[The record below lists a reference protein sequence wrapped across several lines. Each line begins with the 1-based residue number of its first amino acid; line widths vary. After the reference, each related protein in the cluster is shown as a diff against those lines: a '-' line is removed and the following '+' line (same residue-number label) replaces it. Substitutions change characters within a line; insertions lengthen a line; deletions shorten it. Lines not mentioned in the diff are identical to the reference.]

1 MSKLKP
7 LSLFWEISWEKTNSR
22 DFSKLAPVKVYYF
35 SWRWKKKKSLLCC
48 WVLQYTERV
57 RVPSGNVSGTNFP
70 LQNVP
75 QMFRQMWGTLVP
87 SESVWVSKSV
97 SWMFLTLINL
107 PCQAQKCL
115 RWAVIATNGQKS
127 TATFCAWGLFHFLGF
142 QTSCFHMTLPVSIH
156 ILQIR
161 FPPFCFTAWKEICSR
176 FFP

>member
-22 DFSKLAPVKVYYF
+22 DFLKLAPVKVYYF

-87 SESVWVSKSV
+87 SESVWVSECILNVLDSNKPS
-97 SWMFLTLINL
+97 L
-107 PCQAQKCL
+107 PSPEVPEMSSYSHKWTKKYSHILCL
-115 RWAVIATNGQKS
+115 R
-127 TATFCAWGLFHFLGF
+127 TFSFLRVPNF
-142 QTSCFHMTLPVSIH
+142 LLSYDIPRLHPHS
-156 ILQIR
+156 
-161 FPPFCFTAWKEICSR
+161 SN
-176 FFP
+176 